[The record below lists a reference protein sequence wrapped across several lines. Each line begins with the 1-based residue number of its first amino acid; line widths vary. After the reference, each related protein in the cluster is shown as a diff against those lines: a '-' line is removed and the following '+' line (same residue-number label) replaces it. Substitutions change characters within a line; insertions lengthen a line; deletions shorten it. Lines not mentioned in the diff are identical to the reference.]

1 MTANKSA
8 PIKGIFPPV
17 PTPFHEDGS
26 LACEHLQANLRAMN
40 AMPLD
45 GYVIQGSNG
54 EYVYL
59 SIAER
64 VAAIEAARAVMPAG
78 RLLIAGSGM
87 EGTAETIALTR
98 QMAAA
103 GADIAIVVS
112 PCYYKA
118 AMTSAALER
127 HYLMVADA
135 APIPVM
141 LYNVPGFTG
150 VDMGAEVAIR
160 CAAHTNICGIK
171 DSSANVQKIGQIV
184 EETRAD
190 FSVLTGS
197 GGAFLGALAVGA
209 AGTVAALANV
219 AAAPLA
225 EMQRLFLAGKLDAAA
240 QLQRRLIPV
249 NMLLTARLGIAG
261 LKAALALQGLYG
273 GQVRAPLLPLPEVEH
288 ANVRAILQ
296 KAGLLP

>member
-87 EGTAETIALTR
+87 EGTAETIAL
-98 QMAAA
+98 
-103 GADIAIVVS
+103 
-112 PCYYKA
+112 
-118 AMTSAALER
+118 
-127 HYLMVADA
+127 
-135 APIPVM
+135 
-141 LYNVPGFTG
+141 
-150 VDMGAEVAIR
+150 
-160 CAAHTNICGIK
+160 
-171 DSSANVQKIGQIV
+171 
-184 EETRAD
+184 
-190 FSVLTGS
+190 
-197 GGAFLGALAVGA
+197 
-209 AGTVAALANV
+209 
-219 AAAPLA
+219 
-225 EMQRLFLAGKLDAAA
+225 QR
-240 QLQRRLIPV
+240 
-249 NMLLTARLGIAG
+249 AG
-261 LKAALALQGLYG
+261 LYRSGHG
-273 GQVRAPLLPLPEVEH
+273 G
-288 ANVRAILQ
+288 
-296 KAGLLP
+296 